1 MCDNWCSFSY
11 EDEEGCMIM
20 CSFSYEDEDGYVIT
34 GAALAM
40 RMGRD
45 V

>member
-1 MCDNWCSFSY
+1 
-11 EDEEGCMIM
+11 MIM

-34 GAALAM
+34 DAALVM
-40 RMGRD
+40 RVRRD